1 MVTEGAAGRA
11 LHDGLLVRT
20 ALVVTRYWGAVA
32 ASTCALVAGQ
42 LPFCK
47 YISEIMRVSL
57 WGNEPPVKP
66 SLQVSV
72 FTNLPK
78 LYVDCV

>member
-1 MVTEGAAGRA
+1 MVTEGASGRA

-20 ALVVTRYWGAVA
+20 ALVVARYWRAVA
-32 ASTCALVAGQ
+32 ASTCAVVAGQ

-47 YISEIMRVSL
+47 DMFEITRVSSG
-57 WGNEPPVKP
+57 GNEPPVKP
-66 SLQVSV
+66 RLQVAV